1 MWDTY
6 ILRNLWNFE
15 NLVKYFIVAWPG
27 SGTRNKLQNTGQR
40 NFRKYF
46 KFHNFSEI
54 FYCGMTRH
62 RNTNLS
68 VFMQCQYT
76 RNILRKTNMG
86 QSPFKKHSKFQNF
99 DEIFYCGMTK
109 LSNKN
114 LDICIQCLHPR
125 TILRKKN
132 VGQDLFKKRSTFL
145 KFIKVF

>member
-1 MWDTY
+1 
-6 ILRNLWNFE
+6 
-15 NLVKYFIVAWPG
+15 
-27 SGTRNKLQNTGQR
+27 
-40 NFRKYF
+40 
-46 KFHNFSEI
+46 
-54 FYCGMTRH
+54 
-62 RNTNLS
+62 
-68 VFMQCQYT
+68 
-76 RNILRKTNMG
+76 MG

-99 DEIFYCGMTK
+99 HEIFYCGMTK